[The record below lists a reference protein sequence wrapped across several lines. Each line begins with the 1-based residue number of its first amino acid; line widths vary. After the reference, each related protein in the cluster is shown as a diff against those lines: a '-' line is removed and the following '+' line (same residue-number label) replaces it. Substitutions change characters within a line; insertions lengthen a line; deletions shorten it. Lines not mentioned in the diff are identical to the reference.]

1 MAKRRTRFV
10 TWCKRDIDDERK
22 INYRFTDFRGST
34 MCFTSE
40 DYCEPSFMHRLRN
53 AWIKNI
59 ELINNEWF
67 AELYEGD

>member
-1 MAKRRTRFV
+1 MAKRRTRFG
-10 TWCKRDIDDERK
+10 TWCKRDPDDERK
-22 INYRFTDFRGST
+22 INYTFTDFRGDT
-34 MCFTSE
+34 MRFTSE
-40 DYCEPSFMHRLRN
+40 DYCGPSFIFRLTN